1 MLFKWL
7 ESSMLGFT
15 VSSQKGGPCRSPK
28 ITCEERLLEVINEDL
43 ALSQNPEPRLSCL
56 ATEDHMSQW
65 MPVSRLHQPEWR
77 ERGQDCSRGVRV
89 SPSDE
94 AHSSHPQTWIT
105 GGQMDTRPSFFKKN
119 KILKI
124 NLGNGTYNLHWK
136 PRWYKAKM
144 IAIWLRLKVFQVFC
158 Q

>member
-1 MLFKWL
+1 
-7 ESSMLGFT
+7 MLGFT

-77 ERGQDCSRGVRV
+77 ERVQDCSRGVRV

-94 AHSSHPQTWIT
+94 AHSSQRDQGHNTSQPLDLQSRNHPKRAGI
-105 GGQMDTRPSFFKKN
+105 SFN
-119 KILKI
+119 V
-124 NLGNGTYNLHWK
+124 G
-136 PRWYKAKM
+136 
-144 IAIWLRLKVFQVFC
+144 
-158 Q
+158 